1 MDFLNR
7 INAFLEHTNSQYKEE
22 RRQILE
28 VIEDD
33 EPETWK
39 SFTARLSITSQ
50 TPTVFYLNALEA
62 KIEHAAKDVFDSN
75 FCDDSARDSLIQFY
89 VTVYQ
94 ITGLNTD
101 EAIQKA
107 ASLVDSQCL
116 GRLLN
121 FKI

>member
-33 EPETWK
+33 EPGAWK

-50 TPTVFYLNALEA
+50 TPTVFYLTALEA
-62 KIEHAAKDVFDSN
+62 KIEHAAKDVFDSS

-94 ITGLNTD
+94 VIGLNTD

-107 ASLVDSQCL
+107 SSLVDSQCL